1 MFEYI
6 AKCFLKRKLKDIL
19 DIINIS
25 IKPLYLKSKIHS
37 NSEVV
42 SVMEKNQAGKR
53 VGDPG
58 GR

>member
-37 NSEVV
+37 LCFLKDHFLLN
-42 SVMEKNQAGKR
+42 
-53 VGDPG
+53 
-58 GR
+58 